1 MEMKKSAKIFKII
14 MLVFLTSFITFI
26 ITVPLVYKYIEN
38 NSYKIKSKNINGSIS
53 NNQTTTLDAT
63 LRNFKSI
70 LENKYIGEIKEEELI
85 EGAIKGYV
93 QGLGDEYTQY
103 LSVAEMDS
111 LKEETSGEY
120 IGIGVYIANDTINNQ
135 IVILRTIGNSPAYN
149 SGLLPGD
156 IIEKIDGKEYSGE
169 QLTEASKKLKGQE
182 GTEVKIIILRNSE
195 EKEIII
201 KREVIKL
208 VCVNSKILNKDIG
221 YIRITSFDGGCAKE
235 FEEKYAELQ
244 KKGIKSLVIDLRF
257 NGGGLVEEAL
267 NIADLAVEKDKTLL
281 ITKSKS
287 SNEITTK
294 SKQDKTINIPIVV
307 IVNEYSASA
316 SEILTGILKE
326 VNGAKVIGEKT
337 YGKGVIQ
344 TVYSLSDGSGLKITT
359 DEYFTPNHN
368 KINKVGI
375 LPDIEIQL
383 PDEVRYNS
391 GEISEDKDT
400 QLKKAIEELKNF

>member
-400 QLKKAIEELKNF
+400 QLKKAIEELKNL